1 MCEIRRR
8 RKPQAEGGAARMSWW
23 GKLLGG
29 GVGFVLGGP
38 LGALIG
44 AAVGHGFDRGIASL
58 DDPAAIGADADGRE
72 RTQMAFFTATFSVM
86 GHLAKADG
94 RVSANEI
101 RVANSVMEQLRLST
115 SLKRLAQ
122 HLFTEGK
129 AQDFPLDD
137 VIDQFR
143 QECRNN
149 RNLHRM
155 FMEIQL
161 HAAYADGSVDANV
174 RRILGYVAR
183 RLGFSELQL
192 TQMESMVQ
200 AGLNYWRH
208 QGASAGGGTTSP
220 TLEDA
225 YAILN
230 TTPRSSDAEVKYAYR
245 RLMSEHHPDKLV
257 ARGLPEE
264 MTRMATE
271 KTQEIKVAYDR
282 IREAR
287 GTG

>member
-1 MCEIRRR
+1 
-8 RKPQAEGGAARMSWW
+8 MSWW

-44 AAVGHGFDRGIASL
+44 AAVGHGFDQGIASL
-58 DDPAAIGADADGRE
+58 DDPAGVSAD
-72 RTQMAFFTATFSVM
+72 
-86 GHLAKADG
+86 ADG

-101 RVANSVMEQLRLST
+101 RGANSGMEQMQLST
-115 SLKRLAQ
+115 SLKRLAKR
-122 HLFTEGK
+122 LFTEGK
-129 AQDFPLDD
+129 EATFPLDE
-137 VIDQFR
+137 VIDQLR
-143 QECRNN
+143 RECRNN

-161 HAAYADGSVDANV
+161 HAAYADGGIDAKE
-174 RRILGYVAR
+174 RRILGSIAR
-183 RLGFSELQL
+183 HLSFSELQL
-192 TQMESMVQ
+192 EQMEAMVR

-208 QGASAGGGTTSP
+208 QGASPGAGSASP
-220 TLEDA
+220 SLEDA

-230 TTPRSSDAEVKYAYR
+230 TTPQSTDQEVKYAYR

-264 MTRMATE
+264 MTRVATE

-287 GTG
+287 GT

>member
-1 MCEIRRR
+1 
-8 RKPQAEGGAARMSWW
+8 MSWW

-58 DDPAAIGADADGRE
+58 DHPGEVGADANGRE
-72 RTQMAFFTATFSVM
+72 RTQTAFFTATFSVM
-86 GHLAKADG
+86 GHIAKADG

-101 RVANSVMEQLRLST
+101 RVANSVMEQMQLSA

-129 AQDFPLDD
+129 AREFPLDE

-143 QECRNN
+143 LECRNN

-161 HAAYADGSVDANV
+161 HGAYADGSIDANV
-174 RRILGYVAR
+174 RRILGYVSR
-183 RLGFSELQL
+183 RLGFSTAELE
-192 TQMESMVQ
+192 QMESMVL
-200 AGLNYWRH
+200 AGRNYWRH
-208 QGASAGGGTTSP
+208 QGASAGGSASP

-230 TTPRSSDAEVKYAYR
+230 ITPRSSDQEVKNAYR

-264 MTRMATE
+264 MMRMATE

-287 GTG
+287 GT

>member
-1 MCEIRRR
+1 
-8 RKPQAEGGAARMSWW
+8 MSWW

-58 DDPAAIGADADGRE
+58 DDPGEIGADGHERE
-72 RTQMAFFTATFSVM
+72 RTQTAFFTATFSVM
-86 GHLAKADG
+86 GHIAKADG

-101 RVANSVMEQLRLST
+101 RVASSVMEQMRLSA

-129 AQDFPLDD
+129 AADFPLDD

-143 QECRNN
+143 RECRNN
-149 RNLHRM
+149 QNLHRM

-161 HAAYADGSVDANV
+161 HAAYADGSVDDNV
-174 RRILGYVAR
+174 RRILGYVAH
-183 RLGFSELQL
+183 RLGFSEAQL
-192 TQMESMVQ
+192 AQMEAMVQ

-208 QGASAGGGTTSP
+208 QGASPEAGSTSP
-220 TLEDA
+220 SLEDA

-230 TTPRSSDAEVKYAYR
+230 ITPRSSDQEVKIAYR

-264 MTRMATE
+264 MMRVATE

-287 GTG
+287 GT

>member
-1 MCEIRRR
+1 
-8 RKPQAEGGAARMSWW
+8 MSWW

-38 LGALIG
+38 LGALVG

-58 DDPAAIGADADGRE
+58 DDPAAIGEDADGRE

-94 RVSANEI
+94 RVSPNEI
-101 RVANSVMEQLRLST
+101 RVANSVMEQLQLST

-129 AQDFPLDD
+129 AQAFPLDE

-161 HAAYADGSVDANV
+161 HAAYADGSVDPNV
-174 RRILGYVAR
+174 RRILSYVAR

-208 QGASAGGGTTSP
+208 QGASAGGSTQPS
-220 TLEDA
+220 LEDA

-230 TTPRSSDAEVKYAYR
+230 TTPQSTDAEVKYAYR

-287 GTG
+287 AP

>member
-1 MCEIRRR
+1 
-8 RKPQAEGGAARMSWW
+8 MSWW
-23 GKLLGG
+23 GKVLGG

-58 DDPAAIGADADGRE
+58 DDPAAIGSDGDGRE
-72 RTQMAFFTATFSVM
+72 RTQTAFFTATFSVM
-86 GHLAKADG
+86 GHIAKADG
-94 RVSANEI
+94 RVSPNEI
-101 RVANSVMEQLRLST
+101 RVASSVMDQMQLSA
-115 SLKRLAQ
+115 SLKKLAQ

-129 AQDFPLDD
+129 SQNFPLDD

-143 QECRNN
+143 RECREN

-161 HAAYADGSVDANV
+161 HAAYADGGIDPNV
-174 RRILGYVAR
+174 RSILSYVAR
-183 RLGFSELQL
+183 RLGFSESQL
-192 TQMESMVQ
+192 AQMEAMVQ

-208 QGASAGGGTTSP
+208 QDASSGAGTHSP

-230 TTPRSSDAEVKYAYR
+230 ITPGSSDQEVKTAYR
-245 RLMSEHHPDKLV
+245 RLMSVHHPDKLV
-257 ARGLPEE
+257 ARGMPEE

-287 GTG
+287 GT

>member
-1 MCEIRRR
+1 
-8 RKPQAEGGAARMSWW
+8 MSWW

-58 DDPAAIGADADGRE
+58 DDPARIGADADGRE
-72 RTQMAFFTATFSVM
+72 RTQTAFFTATFSVM

-101 RVANSVMEQLRLST
+101 RVATSVMNQMQLSAAQ
-115 SLKRLAQ
+115 KRLAQ

-129 AQDFPLDD
+129 APAFPLDD
-137 VIDQFR
+137 VIEQFR
-143 QECRNN
+143 RECRES

-161 HAAYADGSVDANV
+161 HAAYADGGIDANV
-174 RRILGYVAR
+174 RRILVHVAR
-183 RLGFSELQL
+183 RLGFSEHQL
-192 TQMESMVQ
+192 AQMEAMVR
-200 AGLNYWRH
+200 AGRNYWRH
-208 QGASAGGGTTSP
+208 QGGSAGTRPASP
-220 TLEDA
+220 SLEDA

-230 TTPRSSDAEVKYAYR
+230 ITPASSDEEVKHAYR

-264 MTRMATE
+264 MMRVATE

-287 GTG
+287 GV

>member
-1 MCEIRRR
+1 
-8 RKPQAEGGAARMSWW
+8 MSWW

-58 DDPAAIGADADGRE
+58 DDPGAVAGDANGRE
-72 RTQMAFFTATFSVM
+72 RTQTAFFTATFSVM
-86 GHLAKADG
+86 GHIAKADG

-101 RVANSVMEQLRLST
+101 RVANSVMEQMRLST

-129 AQDFPLDD
+129 AQAFPLDD

-143 QECRNN
+143 RECRSN

-174 RRILGYVAR
+174 RRILSDVAR

-192 TQMESMVQ
+192 TQMEAMVQ

-208 QGASAGGGTTSP
+208 QGGSPGAGSTSP
-220 TLEDA
+220 SLQDA

-230 TTPRSSDAEVKYAYR
+230 ITPRSTDQEVKNAYR

-287 GTG
+287 EA

>member
-1 MCEIRRR
+1 
-8 RKPQAEGGAARMSWW
+8 MSWW

-58 DDPAAIGADADGRE
+58 DDPAELGGGPDGRE
-72 RTQMAFFTATFSVM
+72 RTQTAFFTATFSVM
-86 GHLAKADG
+86 GHIAKADG

-101 RVANSVMEQLRLST
+101 RVANSIMDQMQLSA
-115 SLKRLAQ
+115 SQKQLAR

-129 AQDFPLDD
+129 AADFPLDD
-137 VIDQFR
+137 VVGQFR
-143 QECRNN
+143 RECRNN
-149 RNLHRM
+149 RNLNRM

-161 HAAYADGSVDANV
+161 HAAYADGSIDANV
-174 RRILGYVAR
+174 RRILADVAR

-192 TQMESMVQ
+192 AQMEAMVQ

-208 QGASAGGGTTSP
+208 QAGSAGTTPSSP
-220 TLEDA
+220 SLEDA

-230 TTPRSSDAEVKYAYR
+230 ITPRSSDDEVKHAYR
-245 RLMSEHHPDKLV
+245 RLMSQHHPDKLV

-287 GTG
+287 GT

>member
-1 MCEIRRR
+1 
-8 RKPQAEGGAARMSWW
+8 MSWW

-38 LGALIG
+38 LGALVG

-58 DDPAAIGADADGRE
+58 DDPAEVSGSADGRE
-72 RTQMAFFTATFSVM
+72 RVQTAFFTATFSVM
-86 GHLAKADG
+86 GHIAKSDG

-101 RVANSVMEQLRLST
+101 RVANSVMEQMQLSA

-122 HLFTEGK
+122 HLFSEGK
-129 AQDFPLDD
+129 AQSFPLDD

-143 QECRNN
+143 HECRAS
-149 RNLHRM
+149 RNLQRM

-161 HAAYADGSVDANV
+161 HAAYADGGIDANE
-174 RRILGYVAR
+174 RRILSHVAR
-183 RLGFSELQL
+183 RLGFSSQQL
-192 TQMESMVQ
+192 EQMEAMVQ

-208 QGASAGGGTTSP
+208 QGASAAGADSSP

-230 TTPRSSDAEVKYAYR
+230 ITPQSSDREVKYAYR

-264 MTRMATE
+264 MMRVATE

-287 GTG
+287 GS

>member
-1 MCEIRRR
+1 
-8 RKPQAEGGAARMSWW
+8 MSWW

-58 DDPAAIGADADGRE
+58 DHPGEIGRDPYDRE
-72 RTQMAFFTATFSVM
+72 RTQTAFFTATFSVM
-86 GHLAKADG
+86 GHVAKADG
-94 RVSANEI
+94 RVSTNEI
-101 RVANSVMEQLRLST
+101 RVANAVMDQMQLST

-129 AQDFPLDD
+129 AADFPLDD
-137 VIDQFR
+137 VIEQFR
-143 QECRNN
+143 RECHNN

-161 HAAYADGSVDANV
+161 NAAYADGSMDTNV
-174 RRILGYVAR
+174 RRILAHVAR
-183 RLGFSELQL
+183 RLGFSEMQL
-192 TQMESMVQ
+192 AQMEAMVQ
-200 AGLNYWRH
+200 AGLNYWRY
-208 QGASAGGGTTSP
+208 QGASQGGGDTSP
-220 TLEDA
+220 SLEDA

-230 TTPRSSDAEVKYAYR
+230 ITPQSTDQEVKNAYR

-287 GTG
+287 GA

>member
-1 MCEIRRR
+1 MCEFRQS
-8 RKPQAEGGAARMSWW
+8 RKSRAGGASLMSWW

-58 DDPAAIGADADGRE
+58 DDPGEAATDADGRE
-72 RTQMAFFTATFSVM
+72 RTQTAFFTAAFSVM
-86 GHLAKADG
+86 GHIAKADG

-101 RVANSVMEQLRLST
+101 RVANSVMEQMQLST

-129 AQDFPLDD
+129 AQAFPLDD

-143 QECRNN
+143 RECRNN

-174 RRILGYVAR
+174 RRVLSHVAR
-183 RLGFSELQL
+183 RLGFSERQL
-192 TQMESMVQ
+192 THMEAMVQ

-208 QGASAGGGTTSP
+208 QEASAGTGSTSP
-220 TLEDA
+220 SLEDA

-230 TTPRSSDAEVKYAYR
+230 LTPQNT
-245 RLMSEHHPDKLV
+245 DKDTERKA
-257 ARGLPEE
+257 AR
-264 MTRMATE
+264 
-271 KTQEIKVAYDR
+271 
-282 IREAR
+282 
-287 GTG
+287 

>member
-1 MCEIRRR
+1 MCEFRG
-8 RKPQAEGGAARMSWW
+8 AENRDGDHTEMSWW

-58 DDPAAIGADADGRE
+58 DDPGDIGADADERE
-72 RTQMAFFTATFSVM
+72 RTQTAFFTATFSVM
-86 GHLAKADG
+86 GHIAKADG

-101 RVANSVMEQLRLST
+101 RVASSVMEQMRLSA

-129 AQDFPLDD
+129 AADFPLDD

-143 QECRNN
+143 RECHNS

-161 HAAYADGSVDANV
+161 HAAYADGSVDDNV

-183 RLGFSELQL
+183 RLGFSEAQL
-192 TQMESMVQ
+192 AQMEAMVQ

-208 QGASAGGGTTSP
+208 QGASPEAGSASP
-220 TLEDA
+220 SLEDA

-230 TTPRSSDAEVKYAYR
+230 ITPRSSDQEVKNAYR

-264 MTRMATE
+264 MMRVATE
-271 KTQEIKVAYDR
+271 KPQEIKVAYDR

-287 GTG
+287 GT

>member
-1 MCEIRRR
+1 
-8 RKPQAEGGAARMSWW
+8 MSWW

-58 DDPAAIGADADGRE
+58 DDPGGTGDDPYGRE
-72 RTQMAFFTATFSVM
+72 RTQTAFFTATFSVM

-101 RVANSVMEQLRLST
+101 RLANAVMDQMQLSA

-129 AQDFPLDD
+129 AADFPLDD

-143 QECRNN
+143 RECRNS

-161 HAAYADGSVDANV
+161 NAAYADGSVNDNV
-174 RRILGYVAR
+174 RRILAHVAR
-183 RLGFSELQL
+183 RLGFSGMQL
-192 TQMESMVQ
+192 AQMEAMVQ

-208 QGASAGGGTTSP
+208 QGGSPGAASASP

-230 TTPRSSDAEVKYAYR
+230 IAPHSSDQEVKNAYR

-264 MTRMATE
+264 MMRMATE
-271 KTQEIKVAYDR
+271 KTQEIKFAYDR

-287 GTG
+287 GS

>member
-1 MCEIRRR
+1 
-8 RKPQAEGGAARMSWW
+8 MSWW

-29 GVGFVLGGP
+29 GVGFVFGGP

-58 DDPAAIGADADGRE
+58 DDPGESGTDTGGRE

-101 RVANSVMEQLRLST
+101 RVANSVMEQLQLSA

-129 AQDFPLDD
+129 AEAFPLDE
-137 VIDQFR
+137 VIDQFK
-143 QECRNN
+143 QECRNS

-174 RRILGYVAR
+174 RRILGYVAQ

-192 TQMESMVQ
+192 TQMEAMVQ

-208 QGASAGGGTTSP
+208 QGEAAGGGSTSP
-220 TLEDA
+220 SLEDA

-230 TTPRSSDAEVKYAYR
+230 ITPQSTDQEVKYAYR
-245 RLMSEHHPDKLV
+245 RSMSEHHPDKLV

-287 GTG
+287 GV

>member
-1 MCEIRRR
+1 
-8 RKPQAEGGAARMSWW
+8 MSWW

-44 AAVGHGFDRGIASL
+44 AAVGHGFDRGVASL
-58 DDPAAIGADADGRE
+58 DDPGQVGGNADGRE
-72 RTQMAFFTATFSVM
+72 RTQTAFFTATFSVM
-86 GHLAKADG
+86 GHIAKADG

-101 RVANSVMEQLRLST
+101 RVASSVMEQMRLST

-129 AQDFPLDD
+129 AQAFPLDD

-143 QECRNN
+143 RECRNN

-161 HAAYADGSVDANV
+161 HAAYADGSVDANEQ
-174 RRILGYVAR
+174 RILSYVAR
-183 RLGFSELQL
+183 RLGLSEPQL
-192 TQMESMVQ
+192 RQMDAMVR

-208 QGASAGGGTTSP
+208 QGASAGTGSSSP
-220 TLEDA
+220 SLEDA

-230 TTPRSSDAEVKYAYR
+230 LTPQNTDKEVKYAYR

-264 MTRMATE
+264 MTRVATE

-287 GTG
+287 GA

>member
-1 MCEIRRR
+1 
-8 RKPQAEGGAARMSWW
+8 MSWW

-58 DDPAAIGADADGRE
+58 DDPAMLGAEGDDRE
-72 RTQMAFFTATFSVM
+72 RTQTAFFTATFSVM
-86 GHLAKADG
+86 GHIAKADG
-94 RVSANEI
+94 RVSPNEI
-101 RVANSVMEQLRLST
+101 RVASAVMDQLNLSP
-115 SLKRLAQ
+115 SLKKLAQ

-129 AQDFPLDD
+129 AANFPLDD
-137 VIDQFR
+137 VLDQFR
-143 QECRNN
+143 RECHNS

-161 HAAYADGSVDANV
+161 HAAYADGGVDPNV
-174 RRILGYVAR
+174 RAILGHVAH
-183 RLGFSELQL
+183 RLGFSDAQL
-192 TQMESMVQ
+192 AQMEGMVR

-208 QGASAGGGTTSP
+208 QEASSGRGNHYPS
-220 TLEDA
+220 LEDA

-230 TTPRSSDAEVKYAYR
+230 IPPQSSDQEVKTAYR

-257 ARGLPEE
+257 ARGMPEE

-287 GTG
+287 GT

>member
-1 MCEIRRR
+1 
-8 RKPQAEGGAARMSWW
+8 MSWW

-58 DDPAAIGADADGRE
+58 DDPGEIGGGADGRE
-72 RTQMAFFTATFSVM
+72 RTQTAFFTATFSVM
-86 GHLAKADG
+86 GHIAKADG

-101 RVANSVMEQLRLST
+101 RVANSVMEQMQLSA

-129 AQDFPLDD
+129 SRSFPLDE

-143 QECRNN
+143 HECRNN
-149 RNLHRM
+149 RNLRLM

-161 HAAYADGSVDANV
+161 HAAYADGGIDANV
-174 RRILGYVAR
+174 RRILAYVAR
-183 RLGFSELQL
+183 RLGFSTAELA
-192 TQMESMVQ
+192 QMEAMVQ
-200 AGLNYWRH
+200 AGRNYWRH
-208 QGASAGGGTTSP
+208 QGASAPGRSASP

-230 TTPRSSDAEVKYAYR
+230 ITPHSSDQEVKKAYR

-264 MTRMATE
+264 MMRMATE

-287 GTG
+287 GT

>member
-1 MCEIRRR
+1 
-8 RKPQAEGGAARMSWW
+8 MSWW

-29 GVGFVLGGP
+29 GVGFMLGGP

-58 DDPAAIGADADGRE
+58 DDPAALGGPGGPGGPGDERE
-72 RTQMAFFTATFSVM
+72 RTQTAFFTATFSVM
-86 GHLAKADG
+86 GHIAKADG
-94 RVSANEI
+94 RVSVNEI
-101 RVANSVMEQLRLST
+101 RVANSVMEQMRLSV

-129 AQDFPLDD
+129 AQNFPLDD

-143 QECRNN
+143 QECRGN
-149 RNLHRM
+149 RNLQRM

-161 HAAYADGSVDANV
+161 HAAYADGSVDPNV
-174 RRILGYVAR
+174 RRILSYVSR
-183 RLGFSELQL
+183 RLGFSSQQL
-192 TQMESMVQ
+192 EQIEAMVL

-208 QGASAGGGTTSP
+208 QGGPAGSGSSSP
-220 TLEDA
+220 SLEDA

-230 TTPRSSDAEVKYAYR
+230 ITPQSSDQEVKRAYR

-264 MTRMATE
+264 MMRVATE

-287 GTG
+287 GV

>member
-1 MCEIRRR
+1 
-8 RKPQAEGGAARMSWW
+8 MSWW

-58 DDPAAIGADADGRE
+58 DDPGAVAGDANGRE
-72 RTQMAFFTATFSVM
+72 RTQTAFFTATFSVM
-86 GHLAKADG
+86 GHIAKADG

-101 RVANSVMEQLRLST
+101 RVANSVMEQMRLST

-129 AQDFPLDD
+129 AQAFPLDD

-143 QECRNN
+143 RECRSN

-174 RRILGYVAR
+174 RRILSYVAR
-183 RLGFSELQL
+183 RLGFSEPQL
-192 TQMESMVQ
+192 RQMEAMVR

-208 QGASAGGGTTSP
+208 QEAAADTESTSP
-220 TLEDA
+220 SLEDA

-230 TTPRSSDAEVKYAYR
+230 VTPRSTDHEVKYAYR
-245 RLMSEHHPDKLV
+245 RSMSEHHPDKLV

-264 MTRMATE
+264 MMRMATE
-271 KTQEIKVAYDR
+271 KTQEIKAAYDQ
-282 IREAR
+282 IRESR
-287 GTG
+287 GS

>member
-1 MCEIRRR
+1 L
-8 RKPQAEGGAARMSWW
+8 SWW

-58 DDPAAIGADADGRE
+58 DDPGEVGWDADGRE
-72 RTQMAFFTATFSVM
+72 RTQTAFFTATFSVM
-86 GHLAKADG
+86 GHIAKADG

-101 RVANSVMEQLRLST
+101 RVANSVMEQMQLST

-129 AQDFPLDD
+129 VADFPLDD

-143 QECRNN
+143 RECRNS
-149 RNLHRM
+149 RNLNRM

-161 HAAYADGSVDANV
+161 HAAYADGSIDDNV
-174 RRILGYVAR
+174 RGILSYVAR
-183 RLGFSELQL
+183 RLGFSEIQL
-192 TQMESMVQ
+192 AQMEAMVQ

-208 QGASAGGGTTSP
+208 QGASAGAGTTSP
-220 TLEDA
+220 SLEDA

-230 TTPRSSDAEVKYAYR
+230 ITPQSTDQEVKTAYR

-264 MTRMATE
+264 MMRVATE

-287 GTG
+287 GT

>member
-1 MCEIRRR
+1 
-8 RKPQAEGGAARMSWW
+8 MSWW

-58 DDPAAIGADADGRE
+58 DDPAALGGDGDGRE
-72 RTQMAFFTATFSVM
+72 RTQTAFFTATFSVM
-86 GHLAKADG
+86 GHIAKADG

-101 RVANSVMEQLRLST
+101 RVASSVMDQLRLSA
-115 SLKRLAQ
+115 SLRKLAQ

-129 AQDFPLDD
+129 SPHFPLDD

-143 QECRNN
+143 RECRNN

-161 HAAYADGSVDANV
+161 HAAYADGDVAPSV
-174 RRILGYVAR
+174 RTILGYVAR
-183 RLGFSELQL
+183 RLGFSASQL
-192 TQMESMVQ
+192 AQMEAMVQ

-208 QGASAGGGTTSP
+208 QDAASASPSHYP

-230 TTPRSSDAEVKYAYR
+230 ITPQSTDQEVKTAYR

-257 ARGLPEE
+257 ARGMPEE

-287 GTG
+287 GT

>member
-1 MCEIRRR
+1 
-8 RKPQAEGGAARMSWW
+8 MSWW

-44 AAVGHGFDRGIASL
+44 AAVGHGFDRGIDSL
-58 DDPAAIGADADGRE
+58 DDPGEVAGDADGRE
-72 RTQMAFFTATFSVM
+72 RTQTAFFTATFSVM
-86 GHLAKADG
+86 GHIAKADG
-94 RVSANEI
+94 RVSSNEI
-101 RVANSVMEQLRLST
+101 RVASSVMEQMQLSA
-115 SLKRLAQ
+115 SQKRLAQ

-129 AQDFPLDD
+129 AADFPLDD
-137 VIDQFR
+137 VIEQFR
-143 QECRNN
+143 RECGNN
-149 RNLHRM
+149 ANLHRM

-161 HAAYADGSVDANV
+161 HAAYADGSIDANV
-174 RRILGYVAR
+174 RRILSDVGR
-183 RLGFSELQL
+183 RLGYSERQL
-192 TQMESMVQ
+192 AQMEAMVA

-208 QGASAGGGTTSP
+208 QGASAGTRSTSP
-220 TLEDA
+220 SLDDA

-230 TTPRSSDAEVKYAYR
+230 ITPQSTDQEVKRAYR

-264 MTRMATE
+264 MMRMATE

-287 GTG
+287 GT

>member
-1 MCEIRRR
+1 
-8 RKPQAEGGAARMSWW
+8 MSWW

-58 DDPAAIGADADGRE
+58 DDPGEFAAGADGRE
-72 RTQMAFFTATFSVM
+72 RTQTAFFTATFSVL
-86 GHLAKADG
+86 GHIAKADG

-101 RVANSVMEQLRLST
+101 RVANSVMEQMQLSA

-129 AQDFPLDD
+129 GADFPLDE

-161 HAAYADGSVDANV
+161 HGAYADGSIDAEV
-174 RRILGYVAR
+174 RRILGHVAR
-183 RLGFSELQL
+183 RLGFSGAQL
-192 TQMESMVQ
+192 TQMEAMVQ
-200 AGLNYWRH
+200 AGRNYWRH
-208 QGASAGGGTTSP
+208 QGASPGTTSASP
-220 TLEDA
+220 SLEDA

-230 TTPRSSDAEVKYAYR
+230 ITSRSTDQEVKKAYR

-264 MTRMATE
+264 MMRMATE

-287 GTG
+287 GT